1 MQVRMESHEG
11 PLVGTPVESISLFR
25 EQTHSKCATWGQQ
38 LRDDP
43 DNFHQIERDIDRHYR
58 LGAGRLIASL
68 LRKVTAAPERDEH
81 VHRVQQQS
89 VAPLKAPE
97 PRPLQV
103 RLLCGLMLFV
113 TTWYCAPA
121 ARKKKECE
129 EEQAG
134 LYPELAALG
143 FGKGCSPA
151 LQYKVARI
159 VALSP
164 SIEVARK
171 ELAREGVVLD
181 KKAVRRIAE
190 QLGLQLLELRRREV
204 FLWRAGNLP
213 AGSEFAGRRVVV
225 QIDGG
230 RVRLRENK
238 KQKGKQKGKNAKHQK
253 QRQPSRKKGV
263 RQKFETPWREPKVLI
278 IFEIDEQGKMI
289 KKHCQPLIDG
299 TLQGP
304 DHLAEL
310 VAFHLHRLGVARAE
324 LLVFASDGARW
335 IWDRLEWIQ
344 RQVGIDPSRVVGVLD
359 FCHAAHHISLAL
371 ESLGLDDK
379 ARRQTYG
386 QLRKLLKQSGWQR
399 VVEEL
404 KGMSAGQPTD
414 HAVWTE
420 LRYLENH
427 GEQGHLQYV
436 TFRRRGIPCG
446 SGAIESTIRRVINL
460 RLKSNATFW
469 REENAE
475 AIFLVRA
482 TLLCDRWDE
491 TLKRVR
497 STMARDRRIRWH
509 WKPLLTTNSNAD
521 VAVQLQ
527 LPQPQVTQQSTTIA
541 G

>member
-1 MQVRMESHEG
+1 
-11 PLVGTPVESISLFR
+11 
-25 EQTHSKCATWGQQ
+25 
-38 LRDDP
+38 
-43 DNFHQIERDIDRHYR
+43 
-58 LGAGRLIASL
+58 
-68 LRKVTAAPERDEH
+68 
-81 VHRVQQQS
+81 
-89 VAPLKAPE
+89 
-97 PRPLQV
+97 
-103 RLLCGLMLFV
+103 V

-121 ARKKKECE
+121 ARKREERE

-171 ELAREGVVLD
+171 ELAREGVALN

-190 QLGLQLLELRRREV
+190 QLGLQFLELRRREL
-204 FLWRAGNLP
+204 FLWRSGKLP

-238 KQKGKQKGKNAKHQK
+238 KKGKGKNTKRQN
-253 QRQPSRKKGV
+253 QSQPSRKKGA
-263 RQKFETPWREPKVLI
+263 RQKFDTPWREPKVLI

-304 DHLAEL
+304 NHLAEL

-335 IWDRLEWIQ
+335 IWDRLEWIR

-379 ARRQTYG
+379 VRRQTYG
-386 QLRKLLKQSGWQR
+386 RLRKLLKQSGWER

-404 KGMSAGQPTD
+404 KGLSAGQPAD
-414 HAVWTE
+414 HDVWTE
-420 LRYLENH
+420 IRYLEHH
-427 GEQGHLQYV
+427 GAHGHLQYA

-491 TLKRVR
+491 TLKRAR
-497 STMARDRRIRWH
+497 STMARDRRIRWR
-509 WKPLLTTNSNAD
+509 WKSLPTTNPNAD
-521 VAVQLQ
+521 VAEPLQ
-527 LPQPQVTQQSTTIA
+527 LPQPQASQQPITIA